1 MSKVTYKDGKHI
13 NYYDPP
19 QKKKKMWW
27 RYLLMWFSGVFS
39 AFLIVGVVALIL
51 STSFTSGEVLTMFGV
66 NVNAVLQPYYQGMS
80 ILKLATTLP
89 TLKYETLGDIYKI
102 TPMVKDVFESTINP
116 ILEKEMYFQY
126 DWEEICTK
134 PFKLPVEPREDDSVD
149 PYEDLPSYLGRA
161 IKEGVYLKDFITGD
175 VPTLVDLF
183 LYPKDEHGEFD
194 YDDPYCLM
202 DYISASGD
210 FFNNIINSIKIK
222 DVVKNP
228 EGNALLDY
236 IGDWSINDFDN
247 DHINSLSIG
256 LFLDSNSTDPLIKE
270 LSTWTVADLKAG
282 TKFNSL
288 SLGLFLDQSSTDP
301 FIQEISTWTVAD
313 LKEGS
318 KIDDLAINLF
328 LDQSS
333 TDPII
338 VKLGE
343 LKIKDLK
350 DEDTIKDLFMTLKL
364 EEIIKV
370 SSSTPQILVTLINK
384 HYTIN
389 DLLTNNLYQDLT
401 IKDVF
406 DISDN
411 RLLEALK
418 DKSLSDIEDE
428 DTILSLKLGDILPTT
443 VDGDTLIDK
452 FADKT
457 LSELSSLDI
466 HTVKL
471 TDIFSE
477 EEIQNNNNKIL
488 KALVKSNPNITIG
501 DLTNAS
507 CIQALK
513 LTDILSDS
521 QIAESSIL
529 EALVDLDCSIGELS
543 SQLDTLTLG
552 NVLGITSTSLG
563 VPRILRALANTQ
575 IKDLTNRINTL
586 TLQEMIDIDVDDPST
601 PLLMKTLAG
610 KTIDELN
617 AYLPHIKLGDV
628 MDFSSYPN
636 LNNDTVKN
644 TEINDFTTLINTLKN
659 HLKLKD
665 VVDIDIDDSDT
676 PKLLKTL
683 ADEYLKDL
691 PDRLGSLKLNE
702 IMSIG
707 PSSHPLLKALGGYS
721 FSELEGVIPTLT
733 LGDILDITDSS
744 HPLLKALQ
752 IYSLTELEGAIPSLE
767 LGNLITINDDSPKV
781 LKSLEHT
788 SLSNFTSSI
797 KDLALSELIDIDVDD
812 PDTPQIMIALK
823 DVKILDGTSLT
834 AKITSLKLNDI
845 YKESDCVG
853 VFKYLWDDN
862 DDGDLLITNIP
873 GAVNNLPLVKILD
886 EYMYIDDVNQTKYY
900 DAFDDTYY
908 TYAELVGGLSP
919 TGHEVIEYKRI
930 QPIYWFLLTD
940 STESFSAEEKY
951 YVLGNGLNYTI
962 NSGLQNLTINFT
974 YHMQSETL
982 FELYDAGVLDQ
993 SALSRS
999 DLEKEFMNGTTR
1011 EQVGN
1016 LTMSEFLAFCI
1027 NLLPNLPPLP

>member
-116 ILEKEMYFQY
+116 ILEKEIHFEYN
-126 DWEEICTK
+126 WEEICTK
-134 PFKLPVEPREDDSVD
+134 PFKLPVEAREDGSVD
-149 PYEDLPSYLGRA
+149 VSEDLPTYLGRA
-161 IKEGVYLKDFITGD
+161 IKEGVYLKDFITNAPD
-175 VPTLVDLF
+175 LVNLF
-183 LYPKDEHGEFD
+183 LYPKDENGDFD

-202 DYISASGD
+202 DFIAAD
-210 FFNNIINSIKIK
+210 NNFFNNIINSIKIK

-256 LFLDSNSTDPLIKE
+256 LFLDPNSTDPLIKE

-288 SLGLFLDQSSTDP
+288 SLGLFLDQTSTDP

-328 LDQSS
+328 LDQTS

-389 DLLTNNLYQDLT
+389 DLLTSNLYQDLT

-406 DISDN
+406 DITDN

-428 DTILSLKLGDILPTT
+428 DTILSLKLGDVLPTT
-443 VDGDTLIDK
+443 EDGDTIIDK

-457 LSELSSLDI
+457 LGELSSLDI

-543 SQLDTLTLG
+543 SNLDTLTLG

-665 VVDIDIDDSDT
+665 VVDIDVDDPDT

-721 FSELEGVIPTLT
+721 FGELEGVIPTLT
-733 LGDILDITDSS
+733 LGDVLDIGPSS

-752 IYSLTELEGAIPSLE
+752 IYSLTELESAIPSLE

-781 LKSLEHT
+781 LQSLEHT
-788 SLSNFTSSI
+788 SLSNLASSI
-797 KDLALSELIDIDVDD
+797 SDLTLSQLVDIDVDD

-873 GAVNNLPLVKILD
+873 GAVNNLPLVTILEDYIYDNDVNKAKYYD
-886 EYMYIDDVNQTKYY
+886 EIDDVYY
-900 DAFDDTYY
+900 SYS
-908 TYAELVGGLSP
+908 ELVGDLSP
-919 TGHEVIEYKRI
+919 TGHEVKEYKRI
-930 QPIYWFLLTD
+930 HPIYWFLLTD
-940 STESFSAEEKY
+940 STESFTDDEKY
-951 YVLGNGLNYTI
+951 YVLGHGLHYTI
-962 NSGLQNLTINFT
+962 NSGLENLTVNFT

-982 FELYDAGVLDQ
+982 YDLYDAGVIDQ
-993 SALSRS
+993 SVLNRS
-999 DLEKEFMNGTTR
+999 DLDKEFMNGTQR
-1011 EQVGN
+1011 EKVGN
-1016 LTMSEFLAFCI
+1016 LTMSEFLSFCI
-1027 NLLPNLPPLP
+1027 SLLPNLPPLP

>member
-1 MSKVTYKDGKHI
+1 
-13 NYYDPP
+13 
-19 QKKKKMWW
+19 
-27 RYLLMWFSGVFS
+27 MWFSGVFS

-116 ILEKEMYFQY
+116 ILEKEIHFEYN
-126 DWEEICTK
+126 WEEICTK
-134 PFKLPVEPREDDSVD
+134 PFKLPVEAREDGSVD
-149 PYEDLPSYLGRA
+149 VSEDLPTYLGRA
-161 IKEGVYLKDFITGD
+161 IKEGVYLKDFITNAPD
-175 VPTLVDLF
+175 LVNLF
-183 LYPKDEHGEFD
+183 LYPKDENGDFD

-202 DYISASGD
+202 DFIAAD
-210 FFNNIINSIKIK
+210 NNFFNNIINSIKIK

-256 LFLDSNSTDPLIKE
+256 LFLDPNSTDPLIKE

-288 SLGLFLDQSSTDP
+288 SLGLFLDQTSTDP

-328 LDQSS
+328 LDQTS

-389 DLLTNNLYQDLT
+389 DLLTSNLYQDLT

-406 DISDN
+406 DITDN

-428 DTILSLKLGDILPTT
+428 DTILSLKLGDVLPTT
-443 VDGDTLIDK
+443 EDGDTIIDK

-457 LSELSSLDI
+457 LGELSSLDI

-543 SQLDTLTLG
+543 SNLDTLTLG

-665 VVDIDIDDSDT
+665 VVDIDVDDPDT

-721 FSELEGVIPTLT
+721 FGELEGVIPTLT
-733 LGDILDITDSS
+733 LGDVLDIGPSS

-752 IYSLTELEGAIPSLE
+752 IYSLTELESAIPSLE

-781 LKSLEHT
+781 LQSLEHT
-788 SLSNFTSSI
+788 SLSNLASSI
-797 KDLALSELIDIDVDD
+797 SDLTLSQLVDIDVDD

-873 GAVNNLPLVKILD
+873 GAVNNLPLVTILEDYIYDNDVNKAKYYD
-886 EYMYIDDVNQTKYY
+886 EIDDVYY
-900 DAFDDTYY
+900 SYS
-908 TYAELVGGLSP
+908 ELVGDLSP
-919 TGHEVIEYKRI
+919 TGHEVKEYKRI
-930 QPIYWFLLTD
+930 HPIYWFLLTD
-940 STESFSAEEKY
+940 STESFTDDEKY
-951 YVLGNGLNYTI
+951 YVLGHGLHYTI
-962 NSGLQNLTINFT
+962 NSGLENLTINFT

-982 FELYDAGVLDQ
+982 YDLYDAGVIDQ
-993 SALSRS
+993 SVLNRS
-999 DLEKEFMNGTTR
+999 DLDKEFMNGTQR
-1011 EQVGN
+1011 EKVGN
-1016 LTMSEFLAFCI
+1016 LTMSEFLSFCI
-1027 NLLPNLPPLP
+1027 SLLPNLPPLP

>member
-1 MSKVTYKDGKHI
+1 
-13 NYYDPP
+13 
-19 QKKKKMWW
+19 
-27 RYLLMWFSGVFS
+27 MWFSGVFS

>member
-1 MSKVTYKDGKHI
+1 MSKVTYKNGKKI
-13 NYYDPP
+13 DVNNNAPR
-19 QKKKKMWW
+19 KKMWW

-134 PFKLPVEPREDDSVD
+134 PFKLPVEAREDHSVD
-149 PYEDLPSYLGRA
+149 PNEDLPSYLGRA

-210 FFNNIINSIKIK
+210 FFNNIINSIKVK
-222 DVVKNP
+222 DFIDNP
-228 EGNALLDY
+228 TGDPLLDY
-236 IGDWSINDFDN
+236 IGGWSINDFD
-247 DHINSLSIG
+247 DEHINGLSVG
-256 LFLDSNSTDPLIKE
+256 LFINPDTTDLLMKE

-288 SLGLFLDQSSTDP
+288 SLGLFLDQTSTDP

-328 LDQSS
+328 LDQTS

-338 VKLGE
+338 VKLGG

-364 EEIIKV
+364 EEIITV

-384 HYTIN
+384 DYTIN
-389 DLLTNNLYQDLT
+389 DLLTNNLYDDLT
-401 IKDVF
+401 VGDIFDV
-406 DISDN
+406 SEN
-411 RLLEALK
+411 RLLEALQGA
-418 DKSLSDIEDE
+418 SLSDLEDE
-428 DTILSLKLGDILPTT
+428 ETILALELGEVLPTT
-443 VDGDTLIDK
+443 EGGDTIIDK

-457 LSELSSLDI
+457 LGELSSLDI

-501 DLTNAS
+501 DLTDAS

-665 VVDIDIDDSDT
+665 VVDIDIDDPNT

-683 ADEYLKDL
+683 SEEYLKDL

-733 LGDILDITDSS
+733 LGDILDISPSS

-781 LKSLEHT
+781 LQSLEHT
-788 SLSNFTSSI
+788 SLSNFASSI
-797 KDLALSELIDIDVDD
+797 SDLTLSQLVDIDVLD

-834 AKITSLKLNDI
+834 AKINSLKLNDI

-853 VFKYLWDDN
+853 IFKYLWDDN

-873 GAVNNLPLVKILD
+873 GAVNNLPLVTILEDYIYDNDVNKAKYYD
-886 EYMYIDDVNQTKYY
+886 EIDDVYY
-900 DAFDDTYY
+900 SYS
-908 TYAELVGGLSP
+908 ELVGDLSP
-919 TGHEVIEYKRI
+919 TGHEVKEYKRI
-930 QPIYWFLLTD
+930 HPIYWFLLTD
-940 STESFSAEEKY
+940 STESFTDDEKY
-951 YVLGNGLNYTI
+951 YVLGHGLHYTI
-962 NSGLQNLTINFT
+962 NSGLENLTVNFT

-982 FELYDAGVLDQ
+982 YDLYDAGVIDQ
-993 SALSRS
+993 SVLNRS
-999 DLEKEFMNGTTR
+999 DLDKEFMNGTQR
-1011 EQVGN
+1011 EKVGN
-1016 LTMSEFLAFCI
+1016 LTMSEFLSFCI
-1027 NLLPNLPPLP
+1027 SLLPNLPPLP

>member
-1 MSKVTYKDGKHI
+1 
-13 NYYDPP
+13 
-19 QKKKKMWW
+19 
-27 RYLLMWFSGVFS
+27 MWFSGVFS

-116 ILEKEMYFQY
+116 ILEKEIHFEYN
-126 DWEEICTK
+126 WEEICTK
-134 PFKLPVEPREDDSVD
+134 PFKLPVEAREDGSVD
-149 PYEDLPSYLGRA
+149 VSEDLPTYLGRA
-161 IKEGVYLKDFITGD
+161 IKEGVYLKDFITNAPD
-175 VPTLVDLF
+175 LVNLF
-183 LYPKDEHGEFD
+183 LYPKDENGDFD

-202 DYISASGD
+202 DFIAAD
-210 FFNNIINSIKIK
+210 NNFFNNIINSIKIK

-256 LFLDSNSTDPLIKE
+256 LFLDPNSTDPLIKE

-288 SLGLFLDQSSTDP
+288 SLGLFLDQTSTDP

-328 LDQSS
+328 LDQTS

-389 DLLTNNLYQDLT
+389 DLLTSNLYQDLT

-406 DISDN
+406 DITDN

-428 DTILSLKLGDILPTT
+428 DTILSLKLGDVLPTT
-443 VDGDTLIDK
+443 EDGDTIIDK

-457 LSELSSLDI
+457 LGELSSLDI

-543 SQLDTLTLG
+543 SNLDTLTLG

-665 VVDIDIDDSDT
+665 VVDIDVDDPDT

-721 FSELEGVIPTLT
+721 FGELEGVIPTLT
-733 LGDILDITDSS
+733 LGDVLDIGPSS

-752 IYSLTELEGAIPSLE
+752 IYSLTELESAIPSLE

-781 LKSLEHT
+781 LQSLEHT
-788 SLSNFTSSI
+788 SLSNLASSI
-797 KDLALSELIDIDVDD
+797 SDLTLSQLVDIDVDD

-873 GAVNNLPLVKILD
+873 GAVNNLPLVTILEDYIYDNDVNKAKYYD
-886 EYMYIDDVNQTKYY
+886 EIDDVYY
-900 DAFDDTYY
+900 SYS
-908 TYAELVGGLSP
+908 ELVGDLSP
-919 TGHEVIEYKRI
+919 TGHEVKEYKRI
-930 QPIYWFLLTD
+930 HPIYWFLLTD
-940 STESFSAEEKY
+940 STESFTDDEKY
-951 YVLGNGLNYTI
+951 YVLGHGLHYTI
-962 NSGLQNLTINFT
+962 NSGLENLTVNFT

-982 FELYDAGVLDQ
+982 YDLYDAGVIDQ
-993 SALSRS
+993 SVLNRS
-999 DLEKEFMNGTTR
+999 DLDKEFMNGTQR
-1011 EQVGN
+1011 EKVGN
-1016 LTMSEFLAFCI
+1016 LTMSEFLSFCI
-1027 NLLPNLPPLP
+1027 SLLPNLPPLP

>member
-116 ILEKEMYFQY
+116 ILEKEIHFEYN
-126 DWEEICTK
+126 WEEICTK
-134 PFKLPVEPREDDSVD
+134 PFKLPVEAREDGSVD
-149 PYEDLPSYLGRA
+149 VSEDLPTYLGRA
-161 IKEGVYLKDFITGD
+161 IKEGVYLKDFITNAPD
-175 VPTLVDLF
+175 LVNLF
-183 LYPKDEHGEFD
+183 LYPKDENGDFD

-202 DYISASGD
+202 DFIAAD
-210 FFNNIINSIKIK
+210 NNFFNNIINSIKIK

-256 LFLDSNSTDPLIKE
+256 LFLDPNSTDPLIKE

-288 SLGLFLDQSSTDP
+288 SLGLFLDQTSTDP

-328 LDQSS
+328 LDQTS

-389 DLLTNNLYQDLT
+389 DLLTSNLYQDLT

-406 DISDN
+406 DITDN

-428 DTILSLKLGDILPTT
+428 DTILSLKLGDVLPTT
-443 VDGDTLIDK
+443 EDGDTIIDK

-457 LSELSSLDI
+457 LGELSSLDI

-543 SQLDTLTLG
+543 SNLDTLTLG

-665 VVDIDIDDSDT
+665 VVDIDVDDPDT

-721 FSELEGVIPTLT
+721 FGELEGVIPTLT
-733 LGDILDITDSS
+733 LGDVLDIGPSS

-752 IYSLTELEGAIPSLE
+752 IYSLTELESAIPSLE

-781 LKSLEHT
+781 LQSLEHT
-788 SLSNFTSSI
+788 SLSNLASSI
-797 KDLALSELIDIDVDD
+797 SDLTLSQLVDIDVDD

-873 GAVNNLPLVKILD
+873 GAVNNLPLVTILEDYIYDNDVNKAKYYD
-886 EYMYIDDVNQTKYY
+886 EIDDVYY
-900 DAFDDTYY
+900 SYS
-908 TYAELVGGLSP
+908 ELVGDLSP
-919 TGHEVIEYKRI
+919 TGHEVKEYKRI
-930 QPIYWFLLTD
+930 HPIYWFLLTD
-940 STESFSAEEKY
+940 STESFTDDEKY
-951 YVLGNGLNYTI
+951 YVLGHGLHYTI
-962 NSGLQNLTINFT
+962 NSGLENLTINFT

-982 FELYDAGVLDQ
+982 YDLYDAGVIDQ
-993 SALSRS
+993 SVLNRS
-999 DLEKEFMNGTTR
+999 DLDKEFMNGTQR
-1011 EQVGN
+1011 EKVGN
-1016 LTMSEFLAFCI
+1016 LTMSEFLSFCI
-1027 NLLPNLPPLP
+1027 SLLPNLPPLP